1 MHSLRIDRRGTVDAM
16 QNETPGFRPVRRR
29 NSVLDGARMER
40 AGGLCANDSR
50 SSGIAAP
57 QPPSLPSNKWSAME
71 ATAHH
76 RGATGA
82 SLNTGGGPPRLDRW
96 IVAKKGLACGS

>member
-1 MHSLRIDRRGTVDAM
+1 MKTKRLAFALFAAAILFSM
-16 QNETPGFRPVRRR
+16 VREW
-29 NSVLDGARMER
+29 NAGA
-40 AGGLCANDSR
+40 LCANDSR

-57 QPPSLPSNKWSAME
+57 RPPSLPSHQWSAME

-76 RGATGA
+76 RGATAA
-82 SLNTGGGPPRLDRW
+82 SLNTGGGPPWLDRW